1 MIKLNWPKKGLIQ
14 KVLKTTGMT
23 KADHKDSC
31 SNDPLGSDLDGK
43 TWTNYSSAIG
53 QLLISRPTP
62 DLTFSLQHNG
72 ARFSHSPKK
81 SHGQAVKR
89 ICRYLAGTPNDG
101 IKFSP
106 NLSEGL
112 NLCVWML
119 ITPSSHGIKHP
130 THQVRTGFVQP
141 ILVVLSSGRVSF
153 NRDLPQFNCIHVAF
167 SMAMRDSSTMP
178 SDLRDWTNLPI
189 EDYQSKSSPIN
200 RLWRQPRLHLWSTSP
215 RCPHATNIY
224 R

>member
-1 MIKLNWPKKGLIQ
+1 M
-14 KVLKTTGMT
+14 VKT
-23 KADHKDSC
+23 S
-31 SNDPLGSDLDGK
+31 
-43 TWTNYSSAIG
+43 TNYSSAIG

-112 NLCVWML
+112 NLRVDADYA
-119 ITPSSHGIKHP
+119 IKPTRIKHP
-130 THQVRTGFVQP
+130 VSIKSRTGFVQP
-141 ILVVLSSGRVSF
+141 ILVVLSSGR
-153 NRDLPQFNCIHVAF
+153 A
-167 SMAMRDSSTMP
+167 SSTEICLSSTASMLP
-178 SDLRDWTNLPI
+178 SAW
-189 EDYQSKSSPIN
+189 Q
-200 RLWRQPRLHLWSTSP
+200 
-215 RCPHATNIY
+215 
-224 R
+224 